1 MLIIAILSIRLLMDI
16 YKPSKEFDFN
26 LFTLDNPQPVQGG
39 SYFTR
44 IVNKQ
49 DKPFYIQLPKC
60 TTKQGIVKTN
70 RGLYCDLMYNKNQC
84 DDLIEWILALEKYLQ
99 TKINDKKE
107 IWFTSEIT
115 EDDIESMMSP
125 VYRLYKSGKNLL
137 IRTFL
142 DLDKTTNTGKCMV
155 YNEDEI
161 KLSVDSITNTVNIIP
176 LIKIEGIKFTSK
188 SFDIEIKLV
197 QSMILNKEPELMQ
210 TCMIKKDNIPNDNN
224 KVKTD
229 ENIIHTVQSQH
240 DEGVTQNKVIK
251 EQPDEEPSEENSEE
265 ADEESHE
272 EPSEE
277 PSEELHEEPSEE
289 LHEEPSEE
297 PDKEFNEETD
307 KQVVGNNVITSEV
320 NQDNSDLHEN
330 DSIKDTIK
338 HSDSI
343 KDTDDKS
350 ILDYEESD
358 SLVKSDTG
366 LEEININ
373 PDGDDFI
380 SIRNPKEIYEEIYK
394 VARNKAKK
402 MRAASI
408 EAFLEAKRI
417 KSQYVLDDIE
427 DSDSE
432 DYTDD
437 EVNGF

>member
-115 EDDIESMMSP
+115 DDDIESMMSP

-210 TCMIKKDNIPNDNN
+210 TCMIKKDNIPNDNTN
-224 KVKTD
+224 TKTD
-229 ENIIHTVQSQH
+229 ENIILNVQSQH

-251 EQPDEEPSEENSEE
+251 EQPHEPPDELPDEVSSEEP
-265 ADEESHE
+265 HE
-272 EPSEE
+272 EP
-277 PSEELHEEPSEE
+277 H
-289 LHEEPSEE
+289 EE
-297 PDKEFNEETD
+297 PDKESDEELD
-307 KQVVGNNVITSEV
+307 KQVVENNVITSEV

-437 EVNGF
+437 EVIDF

>member
-1 MLIIAILSIRLLMDI
+1 VLIIAILSIRLLMDI

-70 RGLYCDLMYNKNQC
+70 RGLYCDLMYNKNLC

-99 TKINDKKE
+99 RKINDKKE

-277 PSEELHEEPSEE
+277 SSEE

-307 KQVVGNNVITSEV
+307 TQVVGNNVITSEV
-320 NQDNSDLHEN
+320 NQDNSDLHEK

>member
-115 EDDIESMMSP
+115 DDDIESMMSP

-210 TCMIKKDNIPNDNN
+210 TCMIKKDNIPNDNTN
-224 KVKTD
+224 TKTD
-229 ENIIHTVQSQH
+229 ENIILNVQSQH
-240 DEGVTQNKVIK
+240 DEGVIQNKVIK
-251 EQPDEEPSEENSEE
+251 EQPHEPPDELPDEVSSEEP
-265 ADEESHE
+265 HE
-272 EPSEE
+272 EP
-277 PSEELHEEPSEE
+277 
-289 LHEEPSEE
+289 HEEPSEE
-297 PDKEFNEETD
+297 PDKESDEELD
-307 KQVVGNNVITSEV
+307 KQVVENNVITSQV

-343 KDTDDKS
+343 KDTDVKS

-437 EVNGF
+437 EVIDF

>member
-44 IVNKQ
+44 IVNKE

-99 TKINDKKE
+99 SKINDKKE

-115 EDDIESMMSP
+115 DDDIETMMSP

-161 KLSVDSITNTVNIIP
+161 KLSVDSITNIVNIIP

-224 KVKTD
+224 KVKPN
-229 ENIIHTVQSQH
+229 ENIILAVNTHH
-240 DEGVTQNKVIK
+240 DEGVTQNKVIN
-251 EQPDEEPSEENSEE
+251 ENQEPTNIEPLEEPVEEPV
-265 ADEESHE
+265 EESVE
-272 EPSEE
+272 EPVEE
-277 PSEELHEEPSEE
+277 SVKETVKEDNKETQKEPVEDSV
-289 LHEEPSEE
+289 L
-297 PDKEFNEETD
+297 TC
-307 KQVVGNNVITSEV
+307 EV
-320 NQDNSDLHEN
+320 NQDNDDLYEN
-330 DSIKDTIK
+330 NSIKDIKHPDSIKD
-338 HSDSI
+338 SDN
-343 KDTDDKS
+343 KS
-350 ILDYEESD
+350 ILDYDDSD
-358 SLVKSDTG
+358 NLVNSDTG

-408 EAFLEAKRI
+408 QAFLEAKRI

-437 EVNGF
+437 EVNDF

>member
-1 MLIIAILSIRLLMDI
+1 MDI

-70 RGLYCDLMYNKNQC
+70 RGLYCDLMYNKNLC

-99 TKINDKKE
+99 RKINDKKE

-277 PSEELHEEPSEE
+277 SSEE

-307 KQVVGNNVITSEV
+307 TQVVGNNVITSEV
-320 NQDNSDLHEN
+320 NQDNSDLHEK